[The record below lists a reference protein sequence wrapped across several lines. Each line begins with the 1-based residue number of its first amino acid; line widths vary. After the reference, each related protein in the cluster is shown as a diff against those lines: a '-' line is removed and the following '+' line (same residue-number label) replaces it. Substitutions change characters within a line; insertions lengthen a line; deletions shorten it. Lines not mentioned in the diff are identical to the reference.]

1 MSRLLITFL
10 LFFISLFT
18 SNELKSEV
26 QGYIAANEHHK
37 LTTLDLFDEGLFD
50 LVESGLTT
58 FDFVKV
64 RQQLLAIQSDIDI
77 YSKQQQA
84 FYWYN
89 LAISNRHLNLPSD
102 KVIPHIERALS
113 FSPNIDSQQYFKILI
128 KAIDLLTDYQHYEK
142 LIVRLEQLREL
153 TKAELDPLTLR
164 LPQRYENLKAR
175 AYYQTGQL
183 PEAERYLNQLIVEA
197 EENNRQQNVN
207 WYILLSHIH
216 HINKNKEQE
225 IALLRKQFELFPSV
239 KLEKELVYLQKNQI
253 LDNGE

>member
-1 MSRLLITFL
+1 MDLLD
-10 LFFISLFT
+10 
-18 SNELKSEV
+18 
-26 QGYIAANEHHK
+26 G
-37 LTTLDLFDEGLFD
+37 GLFD
-50 LVESGLTT
+50 LVQSGLTT
-58 FDFVKV
+58 IDFTKV
-64 RQQLLAIQSDIDI
+64 RQQLLAIQSDIDV

-89 LAISNRHLNLPSD
+89 LALSNRHLNVPSD

-113 FSPNIDSQQYFKILI
+113 FSPDIDSQQYFKILI
-128 KAIDLLTDYQHYEK
+128 KAIDLLTDYQQYEQ
-142 LIVRLEQLREL
+142 LIVQLETLREL
-153 TKAELDPLTLR
+153 TKNELDSLTLR

-183 PEAERYLNQLIVEA
+183 PEAEHYLSQLIDEA
-197 EENNRQQNVN
+197 EQNNRQQNVN
-207 WYILLSHIH
+207 WYILLGHIH

-225 IALLRKQFELFPSV
+225 IVILRKQFELFPSI